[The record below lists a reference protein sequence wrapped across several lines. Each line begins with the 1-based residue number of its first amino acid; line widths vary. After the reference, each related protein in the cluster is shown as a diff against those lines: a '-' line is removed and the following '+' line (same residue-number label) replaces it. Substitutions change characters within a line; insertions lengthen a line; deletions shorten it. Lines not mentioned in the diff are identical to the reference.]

1 MNREMIPAEL
11 ETETAQRYESISS
24 QELLVQLF
32 REIESE
38 LLGTLYHILGNTDDA
53 QDAMQEAFLRCWKR
67 IDSLTEIQNIK
78 AWIFRIALNISFD
91 FKKSAWQK
99 KRQILAEENKIV
111 AKGETP
117 ETVMAQKEELARL
130 RQAITQLEDGEK
142 EVFLLRKNGGFSF
155 EQIAQMLE
163 IPLGTA
169 KTRMRRAVMKLHGL
183 LLDASQS

>member
-11 ETETAQRYESISS
+11 ETETSATYKNISS
-24 QELLVQLF
+24 QELLVQVF

-53 QDAMQEAFLRCWKR
+53 QDAIQEAFLRCWKR
-67 IDSLTEIQNIK
+67 IDSLAEIQNVK
-78 AWIFRIALNISFD
+78 AWVFRIALNISFD
-91 FKKSAWQK
+91 FKRSAWQK
-99 KRQILAEENKIV
+99 KRQVLSDEDKIV
-111 AKGETP
+111 AKVETP
-117 ETVMAQKEELARL
+117 ETVMAQKEELAQL
-130 RQAITQLEDGEK
+130 RQAIAQLEENEK
-142 EVFLLRKNGGFSF
+142 EVFLLRQNGGFPF

-183 LLDASQS
+183 LLDTMH